1 MATVNKITL
10 RLKRSIIG
18 TTPNQ
23 MKNLT
28 GLGLTKRGKIV
39 VLDDT
44 GSTRGM
50 ILKVIHLVE
59 IQKGDKKIAKTKV
72 KKQFEVIAGE
82 APVKKEKAAKK
93 ETAAT
98 ATKKTVKKTAKK

>member
-18 TTPNQ
+18 TTPSQ
-23 MKNLT
+23 MNNLT
-28 GLGLTKRGKIV
+28 GLGLTRRGKVV

-44 GSTRGM
+44 SSTRGM

-59 IQKGDKKIAKTKV
+59 IQKGDQRIAKVKT

-82 APVKKEKAAKK
+82 APVKKEKATK
-93 ETAAT
+93 EESTAT